1 MSDQEEVLHH
11 QSSAGW
17 VVLASRIPRLGGDTP
32 ELAANL
38 VERIDLSRPPVILVA
53 GEPPPGLDVLNEDL
67 AALLGVEPILLDAS
81 ADPPEELADL
91 SLIVLVGGD
100 GSRWVDLLASGSL
113 GELLLKALVQGGV
126 VLAVDQAAAALG
138 SWRVDPVLETVSE
151 GLGWVSG
158 AVIMPDETEPANN
171 AALRELLEEYPKA
184 YALALARHTLVALG
198 PENEIQ
204 VWGEAEP
211 TIIFGPG
218 WQQS

>member
-1 MSDQEEVLHH
+1 MSNQEEVLHH

-17 VVLASRIPRLGGDTP
+17 VVLASQIPRLGGDTP

-38 VERIDLSRPPVILVA
+38 VERIDLSRPPVILSV
-53 GEPPPGLDVLNEDL
+53 GEPPPGLKDLNGDL
-67 AALLGVEPILLDAS
+67 AALLSVEPILLEATV
-81 ADPPEELADL
+81 DPPEELAEL
-91 SLIVLVGGD
+91 SLIVLVGSD
-100 GSRWVDLLASGSL
+100 GERWVDLLATSSL
-113 GELLLKALVQGGV
+113 GDLLLKALVQGGV

-138 SWRVDPVLETVSE
+138 SWRMDPVLGTASE

-158 AVIMPDETEPANN
+158 AVIMPGETEPSKS
-171 AALRELLEEYPKA
+171 AALRELLEENPKA
-184 YALALARHTLVALG
+184 YALALAEHTLVALG